1 MKSIQT
7 YINEAK
13 ELVKV
18 AVMTEEVY
26 CELNESNEEWTLEF
40 GDQVLEASE
49 RKNKALKQA
58 IKAVKDLFTLFDLE
72 APKLRYL
79 FEVQCGLYT
88 ITHRWEYMNKNI
100 Y

>member
-7 YINEAK
+7 YINEAT
-13 ELVKV
+13 ELVEM
-18 AVMTEEVY
+18 AVEAETAFY
-26 CELNESNEEWTLEF
+26 QLNESITEWTLEV
-40 GDQVLEASE
+40 GEQVIEASKQ
-49 RKNKALKQA
+49 KNKTLRKALV
-58 IKAVKDLFTLFDLE
+58 AVKDLFTLFDLE

-79 FEVQCGLYT
+79 SEAQGGLYT